1 MAGDMR
7 LIPVTGLP
15 AVQPGDDL
23 AELVLAHLHEP
34 VHDGDV
40 FVIAQKIVSR
50 AENRLRF
57 LPDVRPSARALAL
70 APEAQKDARL
80 VEVILAD
87 STEVL
92 RLRQGVFIVEQRN
105 GFVCANAG
113 VDRSNVPPGNGQMV
127 ALLPVD
133 ADASADRF
141 VEGVLR
147 HTQRTV
153 GAIVNDS
160 HGRAWREGSVGVAI
174 GVSGLPALKD
184 ERGRH
189 DLYGYELQTSIIG
202 WADEVASEASLL
214 MGQSDQGVPVVLIR
228 GLERPAGPNGS
239 FRDLLRPKQKDLF
252 R

>member
-1 MAGDMR
+1 MR
-7 LIPVTGLP
+7 LLPVTGLP

-23 AELVLAHLHEP
+23 AELVLALLPEP
-34 VHDGDV
+34 VQDGDV

-50 AENRLRF
+50 AENRLR
-57 LPDVRPSARALAL
+57 LLADVQPSARALAL

-113 VDRSNVPPGNGQMV
+113 VDRSNVPPGNGQVV
-127 ALLPVD
+127 ALLPID

-141 VEGVLR
+141 VQGVLR
-147 HTQRTV
+147 RTGRTV
-153 GAIVNDS
+153 GAIINDS

-184 ERGRH
+184 ERGHR
-189 DLYGYELQTSIIG
+189 DLYGYELQTSVIG
-202 WADEVASEASLL
+202 LADEIAAAGSLL
-214 MGQSDQGVPVVLIR
+214 MGQTTEAIPIVVAR
-228 GLERPAGPNGS
+228 GLDYEAAEGSAQEIIRARER
-239 FRDLLRPKQKDLF
+239 DLF